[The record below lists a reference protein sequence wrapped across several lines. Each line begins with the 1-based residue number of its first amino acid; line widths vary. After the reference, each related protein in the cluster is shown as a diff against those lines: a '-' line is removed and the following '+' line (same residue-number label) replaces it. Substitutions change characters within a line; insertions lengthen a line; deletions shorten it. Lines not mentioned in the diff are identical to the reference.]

1 MASIEKMLKELREKG
16 RPLASFKKGDVIHV
30 NNKMQQGYSYTL
42 SEEPGT
48 NLGFKPY
55 ATPGEMLAAGVFEG
69 KYMNDCIDEYP
80 SEWFMNALALGKLS
94 PGKADPSINAFG
106 IKSRQNLDVWQ
117 ENCWVPGG
125 KGKEKKKS
133 SRNEILSDPTKNPD
147 ERGWFQFYCR
157 YWMGRRIPELDKIQ
171 IARWNAFSR
180 HAGQIKKNCKPG
192 DISCRPRQRQGLLQW
207 SYNGFM

>member
-94 PGKADPSINAFG
+94 PGKADPSINAFQK
-106 IKSRQNLDVWQ
+106 KSRQNLSVWQ
-117 ENCWVPGG
+117 ENCWVPCN
-125 KGKEKKKS
+125 KTEKKRKY
-133 SRNEILSDPTKNPD
+133 EINYQK
-147 ERGWFQFYCR
+147 
-157 YWMGRRIPELDKIQ
+157 
-171 IARWNAFSR
+171 
-180 HAGQIKKNCKPG
+180 
-192 DISCRPRQRQGLLQW
+192 
-207 SYNGFM
+207 

>member
-1 MASIEKMLKELREKG
+1 MLKELREKG

-117 ENCWVPGG
+117 ENCWVPSSKC
-125 KGKEKKKS
+125 KGEKKKS
-133 SRNEILSDPTKNPD
+133 SRNEILSDPHINHD
-147 ERGWFQFYCR
+147 VRGWFEWFCR
-157 YWMGRRIPELDKIQ
+157 YWCGRREPEIDKVQ